1 MPRRKPTPEPTPEP
15 APPPA
20 TIATERPATPEA
32 LWAWI
37 STELGVHIPR
47 RPVVRG
53 HAAPFEYLCATFFE
67 PGDPAAPAT
76 DHPAPEA
83 PARDLVLWANRG
95 GGKTFL
101 GALATL
107 LDLLFKPGIDIRVLG
122 GSREQSTRIFE
133 HLRRFL
139 DPAHHERLAA
149 MVDGRITADGVRLL
163 NGSSVEILSQ
173 SHTSIRGT
181 RVQKLRCD
189 EVELFKPDVWEAAQ
203 FTTRSRRCGDI
214 FVHGAVECLST
225 MHLPFGLMHD
235 LVLECRLGRRRLF
248 KWGVVD
254 VLERC
259 PDRLACVVKDER
271 GMERRCALWDE
282 CGGRAKEVPA
292 PGGHVYIADAAAQK
306 RRVSLR
312 AWRSEMVCE
321 RPTRTGAVIP
331 EFDPALHVRP
341 FAIREGRVE
350 WSEGDAVRARRI
362 VRMLGG
368 VDFGVRS
375 PTVVL
380 FVAQDDEGV
389 LWVCDEI
396 VRTDSMLDD
405 LARATADG
413 NAAACAQRGLPPW
426 PTPAWI
432 GVDPAGRARCLVA
445 RMSAVEVLESHGLEV
460 RATPLPIQTGIAMLS
475 SRLFPADRA
484 GPRLFVHERCTRL
497 IESLLRY
504 HYRSDDAHDLTAAK
518 DGHDHAVDALRYLVV
533 HVDGGPPLTL
543 GRYTA

>member
-1 MPRRKPTPEPTPEP
+1 MPRRKPAAEPVAPP
-15 APPPA
+15 APVAPEW
-20 TIATERPATPEA
+20 ERPTTPDA
-32 LWAWI
+32 LWTWI
-37 STELGVHIPR
+37 STELGVHVPR
-47 RPVVRG
+47 RAVIRH
-53 HAAPFEYLCATFFE
+53 HAAPFDYLRATFFE
-67 PGDPAAPAT
+67 PGDPAATVTPN
-76 DHPAPEA
+76 PAPES
-83 PARDLVLWANRG
+83 PSRDVVLWANRG

-101 GALATL
+101 GAVATL
-107 LDLLFKPGIDIRVLG
+107 LDLVFKPGIDIRVLG
-122 GSREQSTRIFE
+122 GSREQSTRVFE
-133 HLRRFL
+133 HLRKLL
-139 DPAHHERLAA
+139 DPARHERLAA

-203 FTTRSRRCGDI
+203 FTTRSRRCGDT
-214 FVHGAVECLST
+214 FVHGSVECLST

-235 LVLECRLGRRRLF
+235 LVQECRLGRRRLF

-254 VLERC
+254 VLEHC
-259 PDRLACVVKDER
+259 PDRLACVSRDER
-271 GMERRCALWDE
+271 GVERRCALWEE

-341 FAIREGRVE
+341 FALREGRIE
-350 WSEGDAVRARRI
+350 WEEGGTLHARR
-362 VRMLGG
+362 VARMLGG

-380 FVAQDDEGV
+380 FVAQDEEGV

-413 NAAACAQRGLPPW
+413 NAAACAQRQLPPW
-426 PTPAWI
+426 PKPNWV

-484 GPRLFVHERCTRL
+484 GPRLFVHERCVRL
-497 IESLLRY
+497 VESLLRY

-518 DGHDHAVDALRYLVV
+518 DGHDHAVDALRYLIV
-533 HVDGGPPLTL
+533 HVDAGPPLTL
-543 GRYTA
+543 GRYAP